1 MVLSVFEDVSPRKG
15 GFRYCV
21 GTIKPQVFKHCVIE
35 ELKIKYSLLAW
46 VVSKCSRKRIGLI
59 AV

>member
-1 MVLSVFEDVSPRKG
+1 MVLSVFEDVSLRKG
-15 GFRYCV
+15 GFGYCV

-35 ELKIKYSLLAW
+35 ELKIKYPLLAW
-46 VVSKCSRKRIGLI
+46 VVKCSRKRIGLI